1 MVKPMWCEDR
11 SPISRHGGQLMEMQ
25 TEHRDTERRKTLKG
39 GHIVFNAGRST
50 IDCTVR
56 NLSAR
61 GAKLQVTSVVGIPDT
76 FDLILAAHSK
86 QPCRVKWRTLKELG
100 VEFQTQH

>member
-1 MVKPMWCEDR
+1 MMTAPE
-11 SPISRHGGQLMEMQ
+11 
-25 TEHRDTERRKTLKG
+25 TENRRTQRRTTLKG

-56 NLSAR
+56 NLSSK
-61 GAKLQVTSVVGIPDT
+61 GAKLTVASVVGIPET
-76 FDLILAAHSK
+76 FDLMVQGHSK

-100 VEFQTQH
+100 VEFRSEH